1 MKRGSKRKTY
11 KRKTYK
17 RKTYKRKTYKR
28 KTYKRKTYKKSNVKE
43 INKKRKSKKRK
54 LIGGS
59 ETIVD
64 PLAEYESR
72 DLCEERWRG
81 EYRSKRDCQ
90 EKMKQYLIVKWERNP
105 EILKKVAERIIEGGR
120 RSRHS
125 YLAPDRTRA
134 THGGATAAPAV
145 RRMSRA
151 EKKAATERAKQDLIV
166 VHARKAIRAAAK
178 KAEEEKAKAEA
189 EAAAAAAKQAEE
201 EKAKAEAEAA
211 AAALAEFQGADD
223 VVAHRINDKE
233 ADFYKVGL
241 RGQYFRVRYN
251 DVKIADKN
259 IRAYDRIPPED
270 LKALVLPHEPDKYRI
285 PKGLTDDEKEKRRD
299 GIQEW
304 FNQLI
309 ILYETA
315 APPAGMS
322 REDWIKMFVECLSII
337 NFFNLNMT
345 GINGNPLWAT
355 FQVRGEEREEREERE
370 ESKL

>member
-1 MKRGSKRKTY
+1 MQRLKRSFSKAKKNLKSKRTRRANKRG
-11 KRKTYK
+11 
-17 RKTYKRKTYKR
+17 
-28 KTYKRKTYKKSNVKE
+28 
-43 INKKRKSKKRK
+43 NKNR
-54 LIGGS
+54 
-59 ETIVD
+59 
-64 PLAEYESR
+64 
-72 DLCEERWRG
+72 
-81 EYRSKRDCQ
+81 RSKRARL
-90 EKMKQYLIVKWERNP
+90 MK
-105 EILKKVAERIIEGGR
+105 GGVDVQLVDT
-120 RSRHS
+120 SI
-125 YLAPDRTRA
+125 DVT
-134 THGGATAAPAV
+134 T
-145 RRMSRA
+145 
-151 EKKAATERAKQDLIV
+151 
-166 VHARKAIRAAAK
+166 
-178 KAEEEKAKAEA
+178 EEEKAKAEA

-223 VVAHRINDKE
+223 VVAHRINDKD

-251 DVKIADKN
+251 DVKMADKN
-259 IRAYDRIPPED
+259 IRECDRIPPED

-315 APPAGMS
+315 PPPAGMS

-355 FQVRGEEREEREERE
+355 FQVKGEEREEREERE